1 MRVGFIGLGRMGSA
15 MAENLL
21 KAGHEV
27 TVYNRSPAKAEALAA
42 KGARAAKTPAEA
54 CAGEAVF
61 SMLADDAAVED
72 IVFGDGGILAGL
84 PKGAVHI
91 SSSTISVDLSKRLA
105 TAHAEH
111 GQSYVAAPV
120 VGRPEAAAA
129 KLLYVIAAGP
139 AAVVQTV
146 SPLLDA
152 IGQRTFVVSETAEAA
167 NLVKLSY
174 NFLIGTVIESVGEA
188 MALVGKGGIDKHQFL
203 ELLTST
209 LFAAPIYKTYGG
221 LIANGKFEP
230 AAFAA
235 PLGLKDVRLTLAAG
249 EELQVPLPLA
259 NLLRDRFLTLL
270 AQGGA
275 NLDWSAIGGLPAKD
289 AGQR

>member
-1 MRVGFIGLGRMGSA
+1 MRIGFIGLGRMGSA

-27 TVYNRSPAKAEALAA
+27 TVYNRSPAKAEALTA
-42 KGARAAKTPAEA
+42 KGARVAKTPAEA
-54 CAGEAVF
+54 SAGEAVF
-61 SMLADDAAVED
+61 SMLADDAALEAV
-72 IVFGDGGILAGL
+72 VFRDGGILGSL
-84 PKGAVHI
+84 GKGAVHI

-105 TAHAEH
+105 AAHVAR

-139 AAVVQTV
+139 ATIVQTV

-174 NFLIGTVIESVGEA
+174 NFLIGAVIESVGEA
-188 MALVGKGGIDKHQFL
+188 MALVGKGGIDKHQYL
-203 ELLTST
+203 DLLTST
-209 LFAAPIYKTYGG
+209 LFSAPIYKTYGG
-221 LIANGKFEP
+221 LIAAGKFEP

-249 EELQVPLPLA
+249 DELQVPLPLA

-289 AGQR
+289 AGAG